1 MDFPMEGSRYVMKL
15 YKGFTLIELVVTI
28 AIAAIVLTIGVPSFQ
43 SVILN
48 NRLITQT
55 NDLVASL
62 NLARSEAVKN
72 GVRTVIC
79 QSADGATC
87 TGEKQKWSEGWIVFS
102 DLDMDGV
109 FNGTDECKAN
119 EECLIQRKD
128 KLEGKNTLKYAHA
141 SIRFTAKG
149 LPIGVSNASF
159 ELCDDRGN
167 DYARKVVVART
178 GRARVEAKGDSCP

>member
-1 MDFPMEGSRYVMKL
+1 MDFPMEGSRYVMKR

-55 NDLVASL
+55 NDLVTSL

-79 QSADGATC
+79 QSSDGTSC
-87 TGEKQKWSEGWIVFS
+87 TGDKAGWGKGWIVFS
-102 DLDMDGV
+102 DLNTDDS
-109 FNGTDECKAN
+109 FNGTGECKAN
-119 EECLIQRKD
+119 EECLIQHRGE
-128 KLEGKNTLKYAHA
+128 LEGKNGLVMGDAI
-141 SIRFTAKG
+141 IRFNAKG
-149 LPIGVSNASF
+149 LTVGLGNGSF
-159 ELCDDRGN
+159 KLCDVRGK
-167 DYARKVVVART
+167 DYARKVVIART
-178 GRARVEAKGDSCP
+178 GRARVEAKGDSCT